1 MVIEIVVGALRSDCN
16 EKERGE
22 RREQGALLPAVL
34 QAGGRHY
41 FFFVLAFALGLAAV
55 FFFAGAF
62 FLTGKSLTSFQL
74 LGDASGRL
82 PFLKLLA

>member
-1 MVIEIVVGALRSDCN
+1 MK
-16 EKERGE
+16 KET
-22 RREQGALLPAVL
+22 RRERVAPLPAVL

-41 FFFVLAFALGLAAV
+41 FFFDLAFALGLAAV

-82 PFLKLLA
+82 RFLTQLA